1 MINRPKLQKSML
13 HRTLT
18 RQFVQVTLS
27 LATAVS
33 VMTRLLG
40 LLKVVLW
47 RATTV
52 LSLGSREARLR
63 VAENMVSV
71 SFLGCFVTSSS
82 SSVSVRVCSDQ
93 TTETLGASLHNS
105 NLAEY
110 VAFRVIG
117 SARISS

>member
-1 MINRPKLQKSML
+1 
-13 HRTLT
+13 
-18 RQFVQVTLS
+18 
-27 LATAVS
+27 
-33 VMTRLLG
+33 MTRLLG

-47 RATTV
+47 RAPTV

-63 VAENMVSV
+63 VAENIVSV

-82 SSVSVRVCSDQ
+82 SSVSVSVCSDQ

-105 NLAEY
+105 NLSEY